1 MTITTDSLFSVR
13 RFKVA
18 PLPPVAARHGRTLR
32 RWCARLAGAAAA
44 ACFAFTATPSAAQTG
59 WPAWD
64 AFVKTQIQADGRVI
78 DHTTSIYQSTSEG
91 QSYALF
97 FALVAND
104 RKTFDTVLKWTADNL
119 CAGNLDAQLP
129 AWQWGRKPDGSY
141 GVIDANSAADSD
153 AWIAYALFEAGRLW
167 QVAQYTN
174 TARSVLARIR
184 TAETADLPGLGPM
197 LLPGP
202 HGFATGNGTWRLNL
216 SYMPLPVLRRFESA
230 DSGGPWSNIA
240 AGTVRLAAAA
250 SPHGFAPD
258 WLAWRAQGGA
268 GVDAAKG
275 DAGSYDAIRIYLWAG
290 MTSPRDP
297 LAKPLLAALGGMR
310 RAVDAADVPPERVAT
325 QTGDLA
331 GSGPVGFSAALLP
344 YLGALGDDAGAN
356 AQTRRIAAMQAAAG
370 DAKQALAYYD
380 AVLQLFGVGWTEH
393 RFRFDEH
400 GRLMPAWRH

>member
-1 MTITTDSLFSVR
+1 MTITTDSLFSVSRLKLAQCAAAAPRAR
-13 RFKVA
+13 RA
-18 PLPPVAARHGRTLR
+18 WSRLS
-32 RWCARLAGAAAA
+32 ARLAAAAVA
-44 ACFAFTATPSAAQTG
+44 AWLVCMGTPAAAQTA

-119 CAGNLDAQLP
+119 CAGKLDAQLP

-153 AWIAYALFEAGRLW
+153 AWIAYTLFEAGRLW
-167 QVAQYTN
+167 QAPQYT
-174 TARSVLARIR
+174 TMARSVLARIR

-202 HGFATGNGTWRLNL
+202 QGFALGNGVWRLNL
-216 SYMPLPVLRRFESA
+216 SYMPLPLLRRFESA
-230 DSGGPWSNIA
+230 DSDGPWSSIA

-268 GVDAAKG
+268 GIDPAKG
-275 DAGSYDAIRIYLWAG
+275 DVGSYDAIRIYLWAG

-310 RAVDAADVPPERVAT
+310 RAVDAADAPPERVAT
-325 QTGDLA
+325 QTGEFA
-331 GSGPVGFSAALLP
+331 GTGPMGFSAALVP
-344 YLGALGDDAGAN
+344 YLSALGDDAGAS
-356 AQTRRIAAMQAAAG
+356 AQTHRISAMQAAAS
-370 DAKQALAYYD
+370 DAKQPLVYYD
-380 AVLQLFGVGWTEH
+380 AVLQLFGVGWAEH
-393 RFRFDEH
+393 RYRFDEH
-400 GRLMPAWRH
+400 GRLLPGWRH